1 MDLHT
6 LSSIQHVFVFYCMD
20 LPVDVFY
27 LLLLLLFS
35 PPLDLLGGRACRF
48 LAGGLGPLVA
58 AVGLLPAAELPVA
71 Y

>member
-1 MDLHT
+1 M
-6 LSSIQHVFVFYCMD
+6 Y

-35 PPLDLLGGRACRF
+35 PPLDLPGGRACRF

-58 AVGLLPAAELPVA
+58 AIGLLRLKACC
-71 Y
+71 